1 MASQGKLVKTV
12 GRAVLRRQPTRD
24 IQWCPIHEDLTIKR
38 GTNRC
43 QRGRKRDVNCITTS
57 GQGVSRAGMRK
68 GGGLTWIKGERVR
81 ISIPE
86 DRLSPMR
93 KKHESTKRAQRS

>member
-12 GRAVLRRQPTRD
+12 GRAVLRRQSTRE
-24 IQWCPIHEDLTIKR
+24 IQWCPLHEDLTVKR

-43 QRGRKRDVNCITTS
+43 QRGRKRGVNCIVYPTKTAPTAR
-57 GQGVSRAGMRK
+57 VY
-68 GGGLTWIKGERVR
+68 GGTTWIKGEKVR
-81 ISIPE
+81 ISIPA

-93 KKHESTKRAQRS
+93 KPHESTKRAQRA